1 MKKSKIK
8 PEEYLKDL
16 NSLLDLVDK
25 IDNLDPEV
33 TDLNVLNKIIK
44 RKKTSMKK
52 KYKDLGTEK

>member
-33 TDLNVLNKIIK
+33 TDLKVLNKIIK

-52 KYKDLGTEK
+52 KYKDLDTEK